1 LIGDGSQWDM
11 NIAYSEEKEP
21 MGTVGA
27 LRLVEDQLDETFLVL
42 NGDLVTDLDLNA
54 FRDFHRAHGGLL
66 SIAVTLKTV
75 KIDLGVLDIDNASKV
90 TRFREK
96 PSMQYLVSMGMYCM
110 EPDILKYIP
119 QGVSFGFD
127 DLVHILLDKDISI
140 HVFQHNGL
148 WMDIGRPEDF
158 QKAQELIDF

>member
-1 LIGDGSQWDM
+1 
-11 NIAYSEEKEP
+11 
-21 MGTVGA
+21 
-27 LRLVEDQLDETFLVL
+27 
-42 NGDLVTDLDLNA
+42 
-54 FRDFHRAHGGLL
+54 
-66 SIAVTLKTV
+66 VTLKTI

-119 QGVSFGFD
+119 QGVAFGFD